1 MALTALAFN
10 SGLHC
15 FFVIDRQPTV
25 EICCVQD
32 LPLLRTN
39 VQNSEYACLSRLPRS
54 SLHVVIYPGA
64 PKQLSSHNCHRTEAA
79 VIKKMHRGPTCIASG
94 KTRKPRMRVSGVI
107 AADCDAM

>member
-10 SGLHC
+10 TGLSD
-15 FFVIDRQPTV
+15 FLFIDRRLTV
-25 EICCVQD
+25 KICCVQD

-39 VQNSEYACLSRLPRS
+39 VQNSEYACLSRLVGS
-54 SLHVVIYPGA
+54 SFHVEICIAA
-64 PKQLSSHNCHRTEAA
+64 PKQPSSHNSHRTEPA
-79 VIKKMHRGPTCIASG
+79 VVKKMPRGPTCIASG